1 MKMIKI
7 LIADDHTIVREGI
20 RSLLEAKNH
29 ITVVGEASDG
39 REAVEKVGKMRP
51 DIVIMDISMPILNGL
66 EATCQIRKLFPEC
79 KVLVLTM
86 HENRES
92 LRQILRAGAVGLVVK
107 KSAASQLFNAIEAVN
122 KGEAF
127 FSPSISKMILEDYV
141 KDTDAP
147 DEILS
152 SREKEILQ
160 LVAEG
165 YSNKEI
171 ADLIY
176 VSVKTVEGHKDNIKK
191 KLGIYDQAGLIK
203 YAIIKGIIHLDKL
216 NP

>member
-1 MKMIKI
+1 MGMIKI

-39 REAVEKVGKMRP
+39 REAVEKVGTMRP

-92 LRQILRAGAVGLVVK
+92 VRQILRSGAVGCVVK
-107 KSAASQLFNAIEAVN
+107 KSAASQLRL
-122 KGEAF
+122 
-127 FSPSISKMILEDYV
+127 FSALPS
-141 KDTDAP
+141 P
-147 DEILS
+147 
-152 SREKEILQ
+152 RWF
-160 LVAEG
+160 
-165 YSNKEI
+165 
-171 ADLIY
+171 
-176 VSVKTVEGHKDNIKK
+176 
-191 KLGIYDQAGLIK
+191 
-203 YAIIKGIIHLDKL
+203 
-216 NP
+216 